1 MMDMTDTLPGARQ
14 LVDWIG
20 ASLASPS
27 DLPLPE
33 QLADATIF
41 ILAAAGLVVL
51 RVLTRQAPPMGV
63 EREDLDE
70 AA

>member
-1 MMDMTDTLPGARQ
+1 MMDALQ

-20 ASLASPS
+20 TSLASPS

-33 QLADATIF
+33 QLAAATIF
-41 ILAAAGLVVL
+41 ILAAAGLVGL
-51 RVLTRQAPPMGV
+51 RVMTRQAPPMGV
-63 EREDLDE
+63 ERDDLDE

>member
-1 MMDMTDTLPGARQ
+1 MDALLEARQ
-14 LVDWIG
+14 LVDWIRI
-20 ASLASPS
+20 SLASPS

-33 QLADATIF
+33 QLAAATIF

-51 RVLTRQAPPMGV
+51 RVLTRMAPPMRV
-63 EREDLDE
+63 ERDDLDE

>member
-1 MMDMTDTLPGARQ
+1 MDALLEARQ

-20 ASLASPS
+20 ISLASPS

-33 QLADATIF
+33 QVAAATIF

-51 RVLTRQAPPMGV
+51 RVFTREAPPMRI
-63 EREDLDE
+63 ERDDLDE

>member
-1 MMDMTDTLPGARQ
+1 MMDMTDTLLGARQ

-20 ASLASPS
+20 TSLASPT

-33 QLADATIF
+33 QLAAATIF
-41 ILAAAGLVVL
+41 ILAAAGLVAL
-51 RVLTRQAPPMGV
+51 HVLTRQAPPIRV
-63 EREDLDE
+63 ERDDLDE

>member
-1 MMDMTDTLPGARQ
+1 MMDALLEARQ

-33 QLADATIF
+33 QLAAATVF

-51 RVLTRQAPPMGV
+51 RVHNRQAPPMRV
-63 EREDLDE
+63 ERDDLDE

>member
-1 MMDMTDTLPGARQ
+1 MMDMTDKLLGAWQ

-20 ASLASPS
+20 TSLAPPT

-33 QLADATIF
+33 QLAAATIF
-41 ILAAAGLVVL
+41 VLAAAGLVVL

-63 EREDLDE
+63 ERDDLDE